1 MDPWRVPAVARP
13 LGCPLM
19 ATIDDLTAPQRAVL
33 QLLLQRG
40 KSYDEIAGM
49 LKLDRGAVQS
59 RAHDA
64 VAVLGPARPDIG
76 RDRRNEIA
84 DYLLG
89 QQTAS
94 GRAATREYLED
105 AGEGRSW
112 ARSVAGTLRPLAAG
126 GLPEI
131 PAEPA
136 EVDKAFDALDARKAR
151 QDEVQRGSQLGTKIL
166 FGAAG
171 LAVAVVLILA
181 LGIFGGDDGGP
192 PTSTITRTGQTTPSE
207 TPQAIAQGVLAAP
220 SSSSSE
226 ASAETAIVRYPSSN
240 QFKLL
245 IVAKKLATPRSGQA
259 YAVWMYTS
267 RSDALFVGFPKS
279 PVSAAGDLSVVADLS
294 PDTRNYREVLITRES
309 REKPTRP
316 GSITLRGR
324 LRVATPTQGAQTQT
338 TPPTQTTP

>member
-1 MDPWRVPAVARP
+1 
-13 LGCPLM
+13 M
-19 ATIDDLTAPQRAVL
+19 ATIDDLTAPERAVL
-33 QLLLQRG
+33 ALLLQRG

-49 LKLDRGAVQS
+49 LKLNRSAVQS
-59 RAHDA
+59 RAHEA
-64 VAVLGPARPDIG
+64 VAALGPARPSIG
-76 RDRRNEIA
+76 HDRRNEIA

-112 ARSVAGTLRPLAAG
+112 TRSVAGTLRPLAADP
-126 GLPEI
+126 LPDI

-136 EVDKAFDALDARKAR
+136 EVDKAFDALDAREAR
-151 QDEVQRGSQLGTKIL
+151 QAQVQNSSQLGTKIL

-181 LGIFGGDDGGP
+181 LGIFSGDDGDDP
-192 PTSTITRTGQTTPSE
+192 KTATITRTGATTPNE
-207 TPQAIAQGVLAAP
+207 TPQAIAQGVLAPPA
-220 SSSSSE
+220 SSDSQ

-245 IVAKKLATPRSGQA
+245 IVAKKLATPREGSTYGI
-259 YAVWMYTS
+259 WLYTS

-279 PVSAAGDLSVVADLS
+279 AVSEAGDLSVVADLS
-294 PDTRNYREVLITRES
+294 PDTRNYRGVLVTRES

-316 GSITLRGR
+316 GAFVLRGR
-324 LRVATPTQGAQTQT
+324 LQVGAAQSQGQGTQT
-338 TPPTQTTP
+338 TPQTQSTP